1 MTRIVQGLGYVAA
14 ALTVVAAVLTPFVLF
29 GWFTRAAA
37 AVDVHVDESYSGG
50 ETAFTITRPGYRIVV
65 NRPVVSKALFPQV
78 PPFVQ
83 VAWTPAGA
91 LPPTVADD
99 VDLDGDGQ
107 PDLRARFDV
116 PKDPN
121 AGMRVDVTPLTPRVV
136 AMRGVTRDSF
146 ASLIARVGDRIVVR
160 VPLREP

>member
-1 MTRIVQGLGYVAA
+1 MTRAVKALAYVAA
-14 ALTVVAAVLTPFVLF
+14 ALTVAVAVLTPFVLL

-37 AVDVHVDESYSGG
+37 TVDVHVDESYSGG
-50 ETAFTITRPGYRIVV
+50 ETASTIARPGYRIVV
-65 NRPVVSKALFPQV
+65 NRPVVSKALLPQV

-83 VAWTPAGA
+83 LAWTPAGA
-91 LPPTVADD
+91 LPPTVVDD
-99 VDLDGDGQ
+99 VDLDGDGRA
-107 PDLRARFDV
+107 DLRARFDV
-116 PKDPN
+116 PEDPN

-136 AMRGVTRDSF
+136 AMRGVSRDSF